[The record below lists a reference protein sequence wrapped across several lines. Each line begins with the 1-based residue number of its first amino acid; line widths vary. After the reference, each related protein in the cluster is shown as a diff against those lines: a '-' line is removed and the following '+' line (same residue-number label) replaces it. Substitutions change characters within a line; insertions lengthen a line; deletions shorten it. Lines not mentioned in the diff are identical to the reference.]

1 MVSFDDI
8 SRQTHELVFVLTIFD
23 LGILSFFWD
32 GVSMLTAKKIVKT
45 LQVFS
50 DG

>member
-1 MVSFDDI
+1 MASFDDI
-8 SRQTHELVFVLTIFD
+8 SRQTHELVFVLIIFD
-23 LGILSFFWD
+23 LGILSFLD
-32 GVSMLTAKKIVKT
+32 GVSMQTAKKIVKT

>member
-1 MVSFDDI
+1 MASFDDI
-8 SRQTHELVFVLTIFD
+8 SRQTHELVFVLAIFD
-23 LGILSFFWD
+23 LGILVFWH

-45 LQVFS
+45 LKVFS